1 MNTSLKLNNK
11 WLITIL
17 LTGAVLVTGCGSGE
31 KIISSWPD
39 KQIQIDG
46 KIGDWE
52 GSLTTFAK
60 EQYSVGF
67 KNDSKFLYVCYIT
80 SDREKINRI
89 MTSGLNV
96 LFHSMED
103 ARRDYSIVFP
113 VPNPEG
119 MREMMGNQTRPG
131 DGIQAQ
137 HTDGEEQTQMR
148 TPPYQQI
155 LDRQLNF
162 NLIEKDFTNSI
173 SLKNSD
179 NIELKMGV
187 SSEILVYEL
196 KVPLANTKS
205 SFPINASPGDKIEI
219 KIDIPQNKFTPKGKP
234 GNNEGE
240 MRVDTENPREGAEG
254 NMPPGTMRGQRP
266 GMRGGRLNPNARISD
281 NLSLDFVI
289 TLSKG
294 K

>member
-1 MNTSLKLNNK
+1 MNLSINK
-11 WLITIL
+11 NRVITLIFATAAL
-17 LTGAVLVTGCGSGE
+17 LTGCGSGE
-31 KIISSWPD
+31 KLVSSWPD

-46 KIGDWE
+46 KSGDWE
-52 GSLTTFAK
+52 GALTTFAK

-67 KNDSKFLYVCYIT
+67 KNDSKYLYVCFIT

-89 MTSGLNV
+89 MFSGLNV
-96 LFHSMED
+96 LFHSPED
-103 ARRDYSIVFP
+103 ERRDYSITFP

-119 MREMMGNQTRPG
+119 MREMMGNQMKPG

-137 HTDGEEQTQMR
+137 QRDGEEQVQMR

-162 NLIEKDFTNSI
+162 NLIEKDYTNSI
-173 SLKNSD
+173 SLKNNE
-179 NIELKMGV
+179 NIELKMGA
-187 SSEILVYEL
+187 SNEILVYEL

-205 SFPINASPGDKIEI
+205 SFPVSAAPGDKVEI
-219 KIDIPQNKFTPKGKP
+219 KIDIPQNRITPKGRQ
-234 GNNEGE
+234 GSNEGE

-254 NMPPGTMRGQRP
+254 NMPPGTMRGGRG
-266 GMRGGRLNPNARISD
+266 GMRGGRMMPNARAND
-281 NLSLDFVI
+281 NFPVNFVV
-289 TLSKG
+289 TLTKE